1 MDAVL
6 VIALLNFAVGL
17 AFAWLGRERVRADG
31 PTAAPAFPLVAM
43 HAGLV
48 VAPLSLYLYA
58 AHGDWAWM
66 YLFDP
71 AKVPSLALV
80 PVTAVHV
87 GLLCA
92 GWFTGAW
99 LHRSERP
106 QRLLPTMAVT
116 AAAAALA
123 VALGFSRLTTAAT
136 YEGYRLGASVGLF
149 EVELGY
155 VLGVVLLISSVSVAY
170 VAVELS
176 RDARRARTR

>member
-1 MDAVL
+1 MVAL
-6 VIALLNFAVGL
+6 VNFAVGL
-17 AFAWLGRERVRADG
+17 AFLWLGRERVRADG
-31 PTAAPAFPLVAM
+31 PTAAPAFHLVAM

-58 AHGDWAWM
+58 AHSDWAWM

-71 AKVPSLALV
+71 ASVPSLALV

-92 GWFTGAW
+92 GWFVGAW

-106 QRLLPTMAVT
+106 QRLLPVMGAT
-116 AAAAALA
+116 ALVVALA
-123 VALGFSRLTTAAT
+123 AVLGFARLTTAAT

-149 EVELGY
+149 DVELGY